1 MITLCSLFLLCS
13 LSALLALCSLFFCC
27 VFALFHSFVCFLF
40 LSVTFLLLCVF
51 FWFLSFSSLLVS
63 LVFLILRVETGRWET
78 AVMSGKQ
85 VKLPRSFRMCTLC
98 FEEVEDAEHTLFR
111 CPCFKK
117 LRTAF
122 LEGSERIRSQG
133 ERQTEMVA

>member
-1 MITLCSLFLLCS
+1 
-13 LSALLALCSLFFCC
+13 
-27 VFALFHSFVCFLF
+27 
-40 LSVTFLLLCVF
+40 
-51 FWFLSFSSLLVS
+51 
-63 LVFLILRVETGRWET
+63 
-78 AVMSGKQ
+78 MSGKQ

-122 LEGSERIRSQG
+122 LEGTGLAARGRTTCG
-133 ERQTEMVA
+133 ERSAAWAARQGARAVEVDDERRRGARHAIFGAGNVREGKVATVGTEVKVKFLTLNTFN